1 MNLVFSKRKRLW
13 LKTLVWIFFAMFF
26 SINGLIGQDIFDEK
40 FEQIDGKLPTPNSYR
55 TGAGAPGPAYW
66 QQRADYEIAV
76 VLNDEDQSITGNE
89 IITYYNNSPSTLNFL
104 WIQLDQNIRAKDSD
118 KYKINE
124 RFYPGYSVDAKR
136 LPHLTFD
143 ADFDG
148 GFRIISIEDIEGNG
162 LSFYRVKTMMRIDLA
177 EPLKPGS
184 VLKFRIDWKYLI
196 GNRRDDDERSGYEYF
211 PKDDNYLYAMAQ
223 FYPRM
228 AVFDDFNGW
237 QNKQFLGQGEFTLN
251 FGNFDVKITAPADHI
266 IAATGSLENESQVL
280 NSIQLERLQS
290 ARSSFDAPVVIIT
303 DEEAV
308 LNEGSRSDQTKTW
321 HYKAENVRD
330 FAWVSSRKFIWDAQ
344 AVQLDEKTTMAM
356 SLYPKEGNPLW
367 EQESTKAVVNTLK
380 TYSEMTIEYPY
391 PTAISVHTAA
401 IGMEYPMICFNY
413 GRPDKKGN
421 YSAMTK
427 WSMISVIIHEVGHNF
442 FPMIINSDERQWSW
456 MDEGLN
462 TFLETKTSME
472 WYPEMPIQAGTPET
486 IKDFMSGEKDFMR
499 PIMTNSENILFFG
512 NNAYS
517 KPSAALFLLRE
528 TIMGP
533 ELFDYS
539 FKEYARRWAFKHPK
553 PADFFRTMEDASAI
567 DLDWFWRGW
576 FYTTDHVDINLQGV
590 SWYVLSKP
598 VSEFQS
604 KYKSTYVDGTKLTD
618 FQSAPQPWYVFKD
631 KKGLIDDYLH
641 PVNQDAAM
649 DKFIGKNAYEL
660 FFQNDGGLISPIIIK
675 WIYEDGTSEIEQIP
689 AEIWRINELNVS
701 KVFIKEKVVSQI
713 ILDPLDQTAD
723 VNFQNNYFPKTKV
736 PSKFDR
742 FKMKVNKFE

>member
-1 MNLVFSKRKRLW
+1 MNLVFLKRNRLW
-13 LKTLVWIFFAMFF
+13 LKTFVWIFFAMFF
-26 SINGLIGQDIFDEK
+26 SINSLIGQDIFDEK
-40 FEQIDGKLPTPNSYR
+40 FEQIDRKLPTPNSYR

-124 RFYPGYSVDAKR
+124 RFYAGYSVDAKR

-162 LSFYRVKTMMRIDLA
+162 LSFHRVKTMMRIDLA

-184 VLKFRIDWKYLI
+184 VVKFQIDWNYLI

-211 PKDDNYLYAMAQ
+211 PEDDNYLYAIAQ

-251 FGNFDVKITAPADHI
+251 FGNFDVKITAPADHV
-266 IAATGSLENESQVL
+266 IAATGSLVNESLVL

-290 ARSSFDAPVVIIT
+290 ARASFDAPVVIIT
-303 DEEAV
+303 EEEAV
-308 LNEGSRSDQTKTW
+308 LNEGSRSNQTKTW
-321 HYKAENVRD
+321 HYKADNVRD

-344 AVQLDEKTTMAM
+344 AVQLDQKTTMAM

-391 PTAISVHTAA
+391 PVAISVHTAA

-413 GRPDKKGN
+413 GRPDKKGD
-421 YSAMTK
+421 YSSMTK

-472 WYPEMPIQAGTPET
+472 WYPEMPIQLGTPAT

-553 PADFFRTMEDASAI
+553 PADFFRTIEDASAI

-590 SWYVLSKP
+590 SWYVLSEPASK
-598 VSEFQS
+598 FQS
-604 KYKSTYVDGTKLTD
+604 KYKSTYVDGTKLTA
-618 FQSAPQPWYVFKD
+618 FQATPQPWYVFKD

-641 PVNQDAAM
+641 PVNQDAVM
-649 DKFIGKNAYEL
+649 EKFIGKNAYEL
-660 FFQNDGGLISPIIIK
+660 FFRNDGGLISPIIIK

-742 FKMKVNKFE
+742 FKTKVNK

>member
-1 MNLVFSKRKRLW
+1 MNLVFLKRNRLW
-13 LKTLVWIFFAMFF
+13 LKTFVWIFFAMFF

-66 QQRADYEIAV
+66 QQRTDYEIEV

-124 RFYPGYSVDAKR
+124 RFYAGYSVDAKR

-162 LSFYRVKTMMRIDLA
+162 LSFHRVKTMMRIDLA

-184 VLKFRIDWKYLI
+184 VVKFQIDWKYLI

-211 PKDDNYLYAMAQ
+211 PKDDNYLYAIAQ

-251 FGNFDVKITAPADHI
+251 FGNFDVKITAPADHV
-266 IAATGSLENESQVL
+266 IAATGSLENESLVL

-290 ARSSFDAPVVIIT
+290 ARASFDAPVVIIT
-303 DEEAV
+303 EEEAV

-321 HYKAENVRD
+321 HYKADNVRD

-344 AVQLDEKTTMAM
+344 AVQLDQKTTMAM

-391 PTAISVHTAA
+391 PVAISVHTAA

-413 GRPDKKGN
+413 GRPDKKGD
-421 YSAMTK
+421 YSSMTK

-472 WYPEMPIQAGTPET
+472 WYPEMPIQLGTPAT

-590 SWYVLSKP
+590 SWYVLSEP
-598 VSEFQS
+598 VSKFQS

-618 FQSAPQPWYVFKD
+618 FQATPQPWYVFKD

-641 PVNQDAAM
+641 PVNQDAVM
-649 DKFIGKNAYEL
+649 EKFIGKNAYEL
-660 FFQNDGGLISPIIIK
+660 FFRNDGGLISPIIIK

-742 FKMKVNKFE
+742 FKTKVNK

>member
-1 MNLVFSKRKRLW
+1 MNLVFLKRNRLW
-13 LKTLVWIFFAMFF
+13 LKTFVWIFFAMFF

-76 VLNDEDQSITGNE
+76 ILNDEDQSITGNE

-124 RFYPGYSVDAKR
+124 RFYAGYSVDAKR

-162 LSFYRVKTMMRIDLA
+162 LSFHRVKTMMRIDLA

-184 VLKFRIDWKYLI
+184 VVKFQIDWNYLI

-211 PKDDNYLYAMAQ
+211 PEDDNYLYAIAQ

-251 FGNFDVKITAPADHI
+251 FGNFDVKITAPADHV
-266 IAATGSLENESQVL
+266 IAATGSLVNESLVL

-290 ARSSFDAPVVIIT
+290 ARASFDAPVVIIT
-303 DEEAV
+303 EEEAV
-308 LNEGSRSDQTKTW
+308 LNEGSRSNQTKTW
-321 HYKAENVRD
+321 HYKADNVRD

-344 AVQLDEKTTMAM
+344 AVQLDQKTTMAM

-391 PTAISVHTAA
+391 PVAISVHTAA

-472 WYPEMPIQAGTPET
+472 WYPEMPIQLGTPAT

-590 SWYVLSKP
+590 SWYVLSEP
-598 VSEFQS
+598 VSKFQS

-618 FQSAPQPWYVFKD
+618 FQATPQPWYVFKD

-641 PVNQDAAM
+641 PVNQDAVM
-649 DKFIGKNAYEL
+649 EKFIGKNAYEL
-660 FFQNDGGLISPIIIK
+660 FFRNDGGLISPIIIK

-742 FKMKVNKFE
+742 FKTKVNK

>member
-26 SINGLIGQDIFDEK
+26 SIKGLIGQDIFDEK

-66 QQRADYEIAV
+66 QQRTDYEIEV

-124 RFYPGYSVDAKR
+124 RFYPGYSVDANR

-162 LSFYRVKTMMRIDLA
+162 LSFHRVKTMMRIDLA

-184 VLKFRIDWKYLI
+184 VVKFQIDWKYLI

-211 PKDDNYLYAMAQ
+211 PEDDNYLYAIAQ

-251 FGNFDVKITAPADHI
+251 FGNFDVKITAPADHV

-290 ARSSFDAPVVIIT
+290 ARASFDAPVVIIT
-303 DEEAV
+303 EEEAV

-321 HYKAENVRD
+321 HYKADNVRD

-344 AVQLDEKTTMAM
+344 AVQLDQKTTMAM

-391 PTAISVHTAA
+391 PVAISVHTAA

-421 YSAMTK
+421 YSSMTK

-472 WYPEMPIQAGTPET
+472 WYPEMPIQLGTPAT

-553 PADFFRTMEDASAI
+553 PADFFRTMEDASAT

-590 SWYVLSKP
+590 SWYVLSEP
-598 VSEFQS
+598 VSKFQS

-618 FQSAPQPWYVFKD
+618 FQSVPQPWYVFKD

-641 PVNQDAAM
+641 PVNQDAVM
-649 DKFIGKNAYEL
+649 EKFIGKNAYEL
-660 FFQNDGGLISPIIIK
+660 FFRNDGGLISPIIIK
-675 WIYEDGTSEIEQIP
+675 WIYEDGMSEIEQIP

-742 FKMKVNKFE
+742 FKTKVNK

>member
-13 LKTLVWIFFAMFF
+13 LKTLVWIFFVMFF

-124 RFYPGYSVDAKR
+124 RFYAGYSVDAKR

-162 LSFYRVKTMMRIDLA
+162 LSFHRVKTMMRIDLA

-184 VLKFRIDWKYLI
+184 VVKFQIDWNYLI

-211 PKDDNYLYAMAQ
+211 PKDDNYLYAIAQ

-251 FGNFDVKITAPADHI
+251 FGNFDVKITAPADHV
-266 IAATGSLENESQVL
+266 IAATGSLENESLVL
-280 NSIQLERLQS
+280 NSIQLERLQN
-290 ARSSFDAPVVIIT
+290 ARASFDAPVVIIT
-303 DEEAV
+303 EEEAV

-321 HYKAENVRD
+321 HYKADNVRD

-344 AVQLDEKTTMAM
+344 AVQLDQKTTMAM

-391 PTAISVHTAA
+391 PVAISVHTAA

-421 YSAMTK
+421 YSSMTK

-472 WYPEMPIQAGTPET
+472 WYPEMPIQLGTPAT

-553 PADFFRTMEDASAI
+553 PADFFRTMEDASAT

-590 SWYVLSKP
+590 SWYVLSEP
-598 VSEFQS
+598 VSKFQS

-618 FQSAPQPWYVFKD
+618 FQATPQPWYVFKD

-641 PVNQDAAM
+641 PVNQDAVM
-649 DKFIGKNAYEL
+649 EKFIGKNAYEL
-660 FFQNDGGLISPIIIK
+660 FFRNDGGLISPIIIK

-742 FKMKVNKFE
+742 FKTKVNK

>member
-124 RFYPGYSVDAKR
+124 RFYAGYSVDAKR

-162 LSFYRVKTMMRIDLA
+162 LSFHRVKTMMRIDLA

-184 VLKFRIDWKYLI
+184 VVKFQIDWNYLI

-211 PKDDNYLYAMAQ
+211 PKDDNYLYAIAQ

-251 FGNFDVKITAPADHI
+251 FGNFDVKITAPADHV
-266 IAATGSLENESQVL
+266 IAATGSLENESLVL

-290 ARSSFDAPVVIIT
+290 ARASFDAPVVIIT
-303 DEEAV
+303 EEEAV

-321 HYKAENVRD
+321 HYKADNVRD

-344 AVQLDEKTTMAM
+344 AVQLDQKTTMAM

-391 PTAISVHTAA
+391 PVAISVHTAA

-421 YSAMTK
+421 YSSMTK

-472 WYPEMPIQAGTPET
+472 WYPEMPIQGGTPST

-499 PIMTNSENILFFG
+499 SIMTNSENILFFG

-553 PADFFRTMEDASAI
+553 PADFFRTMEDASAT

-590 SWYVLSKP
+590 SWYVLSEP
-598 VSEFQS
+598 VSKFQS

-618 FQSAPQPWYVFKD
+618 FQATPQPWYVFKD

-641 PVNQDAAM
+641 PVNQDAVM
-649 DKFIGKNAYEL
+649 EKFIGKNAYEL
-660 FFQNDGGLISPIIIK
+660 FFRNDGGLISPIIIK

-701 KVFIKEKVVSQI
+701 KVFIKGKVVSQI

-742 FKMKVNKFE
+742 FKTKVNK

>member
-1 MNLVFSKRKRLW
+1 MNLVFLKRNRLW
-13 LKTLVWIFFAMFF
+13 LKTFVWIFFAMFF

-76 VLNDEDQSITGNE
+76 ILNDEDQSITGNE

-124 RFYPGYSVDAKR
+124 RFYAGYSVDAKR

-162 LSFYRVKTMMRIDLA
+162 LSFHRVKTMMRIDLA

-184 VLKFRIDWKYLI
+184 VVKFQIDWNYLI

-211 PKDDNYLYAMAQ
+211 PKDDNYLYAIAQ

-251 FGNFDVKITAPADHI
+251 FGNFDVKITAPADHV
-266 IAATGSLENESQVL
+266 IAATGSLENESLVL

-290 ARSSFDAPVVIIT
+290 ARASFDAPVVIIT
-303 DEEAV
+303 EEEAV

-321 HYKAENVRD
+321 HYKADNVRD

-344 AVQLDEKTTMAM
+344 AVQLDQKTTMAM

-391 PTAISVHTAA
+391 PVAISVHTAA

-413 GRPDKKGN
+413 GRPDKKGD
-421 YSAMTK
+421 YSSMTK

-472 WYPEMPIQAGTPET
+472 WYPEMPIQLGTPAT

-553 PADFFRTMEDASAI
+553 PADFFRTIEDASAI

-590 SWYVLSKP
+590 SWYVLSEP
-598 VSEFQS
+598 VSKFQS

-618 FQSAPQPWYVFKD
+618 FQATPQPWYVFKD

-641 PVNQDAAM
+641 PVNQDAVM
-649 DKFIGKNAYEL
+649 EKFIGKNAYEL
-660 FFQNDGGLISPIIIK
+660 FFRNDGGLISPIIIK

-742 FKMKVNKFE
+742 FKTKVNK

>member
-1 MNLVFSKRKRLW
+1 MNLVFLKRNRLW
-13 LKTLVWIFFAMFF
+13 LKTFVWIFFAMFF
-26 SINGLIGQDIFDEK
+26 SINSLIGQDIFDEK
-40 FEQIDGKLPTPNSYR
+40 FEQIDRKLPTPNSYR

-124 RFYPGYSVDAKR
+124 RFYAGYSVDAKR

-162 LSFYRVKTMMRIDLA
+162 LSFHRVKTMMRIDLA

-184 VLKFRIDWKYLI
+184 VVKFQIDWNYLI

-211 PKDDNYLYAMAQ
+211 PEDDNYLYAIAQ

-251 FGNFDVKITAPADHI
+251 FGNFDVKITAPADHV
-266 IAATGSLENESQVL
+266 IAATGSLENESLVL

-290 ARSSFDAPVVIIT
+290 ARASFDAPVVIIT
-303 DEEAV
+303 EEEAV

-321 HYKAENVRD
+321 HYKADNVRD

-344 AVQLDEKTTMAM
+344 AVQLDQKTTMAM

-391 PTAISVHTAA
+391 PVAISVHTAA

-413 GRPDKKGN
+413 GRPDKKGD
-421 YSAMTK
+421 YSSMTK

-472 WYPEMPIQAGTPET
+472 WYPEMPIQLGTPAT

-590 SWYVLSKP
+590 SWYVLSEP
-598 VSEFQS
+598 VSKFQS
-604 KYKSTYVDGTKLTD
+604 KYKSTYVDGTKLTA
-618 FQSAPQPWYVFKD
+618 FQATPQPWYVFKD

-641 PVNQDAAM
+641 PVNQDAVM
-649 DKFIGKNAYEL
+649 EKFIGKNAYEL
-660 FFQNDGGLISPIIIK
+660 FFRNDGGLISPIIIK

-742 FKMKVNKFE
+742 FKTKVNK

>member
-124 RFYPGYSVDAKR
+124 RFYAGYSVDAKR

-162 LSFYRVKTMMRIDLA
+162 LSFHRVKTMMRIDLA

-184 VLKFRIDWKYLI
+184 VVKFQIDWNYLI

-211 PKDDNYLYAMAQ
+211 PKDDNYLYAIAQ

-251 FGNFDVKITAPADHI
+251 FGNFDVKITAPADHV
-266 IAATGSLENESQVL
+266 IAATGSLENESLVL

-290 ARSSFDAPVVIIT
+290 ARASFDAPVVIIT
-303 DEEAV
+303 EEEAV

-321 HYKAENVRD
+321 HYKADNVRD

-344 AVQLDEKTTMAM
+344 AVQLDQKTTMAM

-391 PTAISVHTAA
+391 PVAISVHTAA

-421 YSAMTK
+421 YSSMTK

-472 WYPEMPIQAGTPET
+472 WYPEMPIQLGTPAT

-553 PADFFRTMEDASAI
+553 PADFFRTMEDASAT

-590 SWYVLSKP
+590 SWYVLSEP
-598 VSEFQS
+598 VSKFQS

-618 FQSAPQPWYVFKD
+618 FQATPQPWYVFKD

-641 PVNQDAAM
+641 PVNQDAVM
-649 DKFIGKNAYEL
+649 EKFIGKNAYEL
-660 FFQNDGGLISPIIIK
+660 FFRNDGGLISPIIIK
-675 WIYEDGTSEIEQIP
+675 WIYEDGTSEIEKIP

-742 FKMKVNKFE
+742 FKTKVNK

>member
-1 MNLVFSKRKRLW
+1 MNLVFLKRNRLW
-13 LKTLVWIFFAMFF
+13 LKTFVWIFFAMFF

-76 VLNDEDQSITGNE
+76 ILNDEDQSITGNE

-124 RFYPGYSVDAKR
+124 RFYAGYSVDAKR

-162 LSFYRVKTMMRIDLA
+162 LSFHRVKTMMRIDLA

-184 VLKFRIDWKYLI
+184 VVKFQIDWNYLI

-211 PKDDNYLYAMAQ
+211 PKDDNYLYAIAQ

-251 FGNFDVKITAPADHI
+251 FGNFDVKITAPADHV
-266 IAATGSLENESQVL
+266 IAATGSLENESLVL

-290 ARSSFDAPVVIIT
+290 ARASFDAPVVIIT
-303 DEEAV
+303 EEEAV

-321 HYKAENVRD
+321 HYKADNVRD

-344 AVQLDEKTTMAM
+344 AVQLDQKTTMAM

-391 PTAISVHTAA
+391 PVAISVHTAA

-413 GRPDKKGN
+413 GRPDKKGD
-421 YSAMTK
+421 YSSMTK

-472 WYPEMPIQAGTPET
+472 WYPEMPIQLGTPAT

-553 PADFFRTMEDASAI
+553 PADFFRTIEDASAI

-590 SWYVLSKP
+590 SWYVLSEP
-598 VSEFQS
+598 VSKFQS

-618 FQSAPQPWYVFKD
+618 FQATPQPWYVFKD

-641 PVNQDAAM
+641 PVNQDAVM
-649 DKFIGKNAYEL
+649 EKFIGKNAYEL
-660 FFQNDGGLISPIIIK
+660 FFRNDGGLISPIIIK

-723 VNFQNNYFPKTKV
+723 INFQNNYFPKTKV

-742 FKMKVNKFE
+742 FKTKVNK

>member
-1 MNLVFSKRKRLW
+1 MNLVFLKRNRLW
-13 LKTLVWIFFAMFF
+13 LKTFVWIFFAMFF

-76 VLNDEDQSITGNE
+76 ILNDEDQSITGNE

-124 RFYPGYSVDAKR
+124 RFYAGYSVDAKR

-162 LSFYRVKTMMRIDLA
+162 LSFHRVKTMMRIDLA

-184 VLKFRIDWKYLI
+184 VVKFQIDWNYLI

-211 PKDDNYLYAMAQ
+211 PKDDNYLYAIAQ

-251 FGNFDVKITAPADHI
+251 FGNFDVKITAPADHV
-266 IAATGSLENESQVL
+266 IAATGSLENESLVL

-290 ARSSFDAPVVIIT
+290 ARASFDAPVVIIT
-303 DEEAV
+303 EEEAV

-321 HYKAENVRD
+321 HYKADNVRD

-344 AVQLDEKTTMAM
+344 AVQLDQKTTMAM

-391 PTAISVHTAA
+391 PVAISVHTAA

-472 WYPEMPIQAGTPET
+472 WYPEMPIQLGTPAT

-590 SWYVLSKP
+590 SWYVLSEP
-598 VSEFQS
+598 VSKFQS

-618 FQSAPQPWYVFKD
+618 FQAVPQPWYVFKD

-641 PVNQDAAM
+641 PVNQDAVM
-649 DKFIGKNAYEL
+649 EKFIGKNAYEL
-660 FFQNDGGLISPIIIK
+660 FFRNDGGLISPIIIK

-742 FKMKVNKFE
+742 FKTKVNK

>member
-1 MNLVFSKRKRLW
+1 MNLLFSKRKRLW
-13 LKTLVWIFFAMFF
+13 LKTFFWIFFGLFF
-26 SINGLIGQDIFDEK
+26 SIKGLTGQHLFDEK
-40 FEQIDGKLPTPNSYR
+40 FEQIDEKLPTPNSYR

-104 WIQLDQNIRAKDSD
+104 WIQLDQNVRAKDSD

-124 RFYPGYSVDAKR
+124 RFYPGYTVDAKR

-162 LSFYRVKTMMRIDLA
+162 LSFHRVKTMMRIDLV

-184 VLKFRIDWKYLI
+184 VVKFQIDWNYLI

-211 PKDDNYLYAMAQ
+211 PKDDNYLYAIAQ

-251 FGNFDVKITAPADHI
+251 FGNFDVKITAPADHV
-266 IAATGSLENESQVL
+266 IAATGSLENESLVL

-290 ARSSFDAPVVIIT
+290 ARASFDAPVVIIT
-303 DEEAV
+303 EEEAV

-321 HYKAENVRD
+321 HYKADNVRD

-344 AVQLDEKTTMAM
+344 AVQLDQKTTMAM

-391 PTAISVHTAA
+391 PVAISVHTAA
-401 IGMEYPMICFNY
+401 LGMEYPMICFNY
-413 GRPDKKGN
+413 GRPDKKGD
-421 YSAMTK
+421 YSSMTK

-472 WYPEMPIQAGTPET
+472 WYPEMPIQLGTPAT

>member
-1 MNLVFSKRKRLW
+1 MNLVFLKRNRLW
-13 LKTLVWIFFAMFF
+13 LKTFVWIFFAMFF
-26 SINGLIGQDIFDEK
+26 SINSLIGQDIFDEK
-40 FEQIDGKLPTPNSYR
+40 FEQIDRKLPTPNSYR

-124 RFYPGYSVDAKR
+124 RFYAGYSVDAKR

-148 GFRIISIEDIEGNG
+148 GFHIISIEDIEGNG
-162 LSFYRVKTMMRIDLA
+162 LSFHRVKTMMRIDLV

-184 VLKFRIDWKYLI
+184 VVKFQIDWNYLI

-211 PKDDNYLYAMAQ
+211 PEDDNYLYAIAQ

-251 FGNFDVKITAPADHI
+251 FGNFDVKITAPADHV
-266 IAATGSLENESQVL
+266 IAATGSLVNESLVL

-290 ARSSFDAPVVIIT
+290 ARASFDAPVVIIT
-303 DEEAV
+303 EEEAV
-308 LNEGSRSDQTKTW
+308 LNEGSRSNQTKTW
-321 HYKAENVRD
+321 HYKADNVRD

-344 AVQLDEKTTMAM
+344 AVQLDQKTTMAM

-391 PTAISVHTAA
+391 PVAISVHTAA

-413 GRPDKKGN
+413 GRPDKKGD
-421 YSAMTK
+421 YSSMTK

-472 WYPEMPIQAGTPET
+472 WYPEMPIQLGTPAT

-553 PADFFRTMEDASAI
+553 PADFFRTIEDASAI

-590 SWYVLSKP
+590 SWYVLSEPASK
-598 VSEFQS
+598 FQS
-604 KYKSTYVDGTKLTD
+604 KYKSTYVDGTKLTA
-618 FQSAPQPWYVFKD
+618 FQATPQPWYVFKD

-641 PVNQDAAM
+641 PVNQDAVM
-649 DKFIGKNAYEL
+649 EKFIGKNAYEL

-742 FKMKVNKFE
+742 FKTKVNK

>member
-1 MNLVFSKRKRLW
+1 MNLVFSKTKILW
-13 LKTLVWIFFAMFF
+13 LKTLFWIFFALFF

-40 FEQIDGKLPTPNSYR
+40 FEQIDEKLPTPNSYR

-66 QQRADYEIAV
+66 QQRTDYEIEV

-124 RFYPGYSVDAKR
+124 RFYPGYSVDANR
-136 LPHLTFD
+136 LPYLTFD

-162 LSFYRVKTMMRIDLA
+162 LSFHRVKTMMRIDLA

-184 VLKFRIDWKYLI
+184 VVKFQIDWKYLI

-211 PKDDNYLYAMAQ
+211 PEDDNYLYAIAQ

-251 FGNFDVKITAPADHI
+251 FGNFDVKITAPADHV

-290 ARSSFDAPVVIIT
+290 ARASFDAPVVIIT
-303 DEEAV
+303 EEEAV

-321 HYKAENVRD
+321 HYKADNVRD

-344 AVQLDEKTTMAM
+344 AVQLDQKTTMAM

-391 PTAISVHTAA
+391 PVAISVHTAA

-472 WYPEMPIQAGTPET
+472 WYPEMPIQLGTPAT
-486 IKDFMSGEKDFMR
+486 IKNFMSGEKDFMR

-590 SWYVLSKP
+590 SWYVLSEP
-598 VSEFQS
+598 VSKFQS

-618 FQSAPQPWYVFKD
+618 FQSVPQPWYVFKD

-641 PVNQDAAM
+641 PVNQDAVM
-649 DKFIGKNAYEL
+649 EKFIGKNAYEL

-742 FKMKVNKFE
+742 FKTKVNK

>member
-13 LKTLVWIFFAMFF
+13 LKTLVWIFFVMFF

-124 RFYPGYSVDAKR
+124 RFYAGYSVDAKR

-162 LSFYRVKTMMRIDLA
+162 LSFHRVKTMMRIDLA

-184 VLKFRIDWKYLI
+184 VVKFQIDWNYLI

-211 PKDDNYLYAMAQ
+211 PKDDNYLYAIAQ

-251 FGNFDVKITAPADHI
+251 FGNFDVKITAPADHV
-266 IAATGSLENESQVL
+266 IAATGSLENESLVL

-290 ARSSFDAPVVIIT
+290 ARASFDAPVVIIT
-303 DEEAV
+303 EEEAV

-321 HYKAENVRD
+321 HYKADNVRD

-344 AVQLDEKTTMAM
+344 AVQLDQKTTMAM

-391 PTAISVHTAA
+391 PVAISVHTAD

-421 YSAMTK
+421 YSSMTK

-472 WYPEMPIQAGTPET
+472 WYPEMPIQLGTPAT

-553 PADFFRTMEDASAI
+553 PADFFRTMEDASAT

-590 SWYVLSKP
+590 SWYVLSEP
-598 VSEFQS
+598 VSKFQS

-618 FQSAPQPWYVFKD
+618 FQATPQPWYVFKD

-641 PVNQDAAM
+641 PVNQDAVM
-649 DKFIGKNAYEL
+649 EKFIGKNAYEL
-660 FFQNDGGLISPIIIK
+660 FFRNDGGLISPIIIK

-742 FKMKVNKFE
+742 FKTKVNK

>member
-1 MNLVFSKRKRLW
+1 MNLVFLKRNRLW
-13 LKTLVWIFFAMFF
+13 LKTFVWIFFAMFF

-89 IITYYNNSPSTLNFL
+89 IITYYNNSPSALNFL
-104 WIQLDQNIRAKDSD
+104 WIQLDQNVRAKDAD

-124 RFYPGYSVDAKR
+124 RFYAGYSVDAKR

-162 LSFYRVKTMMRIDLA
+162 LSFHRVKTMMRIDLA

-184 VLKFRIDWKYLI
+184 VVKFQIDWNYLI

-211 PKDDNYLYAMAQ
+211 PKDDNYLYAIAQ

-251 FGNFDVKITAPADHI
+251 FGNFDVKITAPADHV
-266 IAATGSLENESQVL
+266 IAATGSLENESLVL
-280 NSIQLERLQS
+280 NSIQLKRLQN
-290 ARSSFDAPVVIIT
+290 ARASFDAPVVIIT
-303 DEEAV
+303 EEEAV

-321 HYKAENVRD
+321 HYKADNVRD

-344 AVQLDEKTTMAM
+344 AVQLDQKTTMAM

-391 PTAISVHTAA
+391 PVAISVHTAA

-413 GRPDKKGN
+413 GRPDKKGD
-421 YSAMTK
+421 YSSMTK

-472 WYPEMPIQAGTPET
+472 WYPEMPIQLGTPAT

-553 PADFFRTMEDASAI
+553 PADFFRTMEDASAT

-590 SWYVLSKP
+590 SWYVLSEP
-598 VSEFQS
+598 VSKFQS

-618 FQSAPQPWYVFKD
+618 FQATPQPWYVFKD

-641 PVNQDAAM
+641 PVNQDAVM
-649 DKFIGKNAYEL
+649 EKFIGKNAYEL
-660 FFQNDGGLISPIIIK
+660 FFRNDGGLISPIIIK
-675 WIYEDGTSEIEQIP
+675 WIYEDGMSEIEQIP

-742 FKMKVNKFE
+742 FKTKVNK

>member
-1 MNLVFSKRKRLW
+1 MNLVFSKRKIFW
-13 LKTLVWIFFAMFF
+13 LKTLFWIFFALFF

-40 FEQIDGKLPTPNSYR
+40 FEQIDEKLPTPNSYR

-66 QQRADYEIAV
+66 QQRTDYEIAV

-124 RFYPGYSVDAKR
+124 RFYPGYSVDANR

-162 LSFYRVKTMMRIDLA
+162 LSFHRVKTMMRIDLA
-177 EPLKPGS
+177 ESLKPGS
-184 VLKFRIDWKYLI
+184 VVKFQIDWKYLI

-211 PKDDNYLYAMAQ
+211 PEDDNYLYAIAQ

-251 FGNFDVKITAPADHI
+251 FGNFDVKITAPADHV

-280 NSIQLERLQS
+280 NSIQLKRLQS
-290 ARSSFDAPVVIIT
+290 ARASFDAPVVIIT
-303 DEEAV
+303 EEEAV

-321 HYKAENVRD
+321 HYKADNVRD

-344 AVQLDEKTTMAM
+344 AVQLDQKTTMAM

-391 PTAISVHTAA
+391 PVAISVHTAA

-472 WYPEMPIQAGTPET
+472 WYPEMPIQLGTPAT
-486 IKDFMSGEKDFMR
+486 IKNFMSGEKDFMR

-590 SWYVLSKP
+590 SWYVLSEP
-598 VSEFQS
+598 VSKFQS

-618 FQSAPQPWYVFKD
+618 FQSVPQPWYVFKD

-641 PVNQDAAM
+641 PVNQDAVM
-649 DKFIGKNAYEL
+649 EKFIGKNAYEL

-742 FKMKVNKFE
+742 FKTKVNK

>member
-40 FEQIDGKLPTPNSYR
+40 FEQIDEKLPTPNSYR

-124 RFYPGYSVDAKR
+124 RFYAGYSVDAKR

-162 LSFYRVKTMMRIDLA
+162 LSFHRVKTMMRIDLA

-184 VLKFRIDWKYLI
+184 VVKFQIDWNYLI

-211 PKDDNYLYAMAQ
+211 PKDDNYLYAIAQ

-251 FGNFDVKITAPADHI
+251 FGNFDVKITAPADHV
-266 IAATGSLENESQVL
+266 IAATGSLENESLVL
-280 NSIQLERLQS
+280 NSIQLERLQN
-290 ARSSFDAPVVIIT
+290 ARASFDAPVVIIT
-303 DEEAV
+303 EEEAV

-321 HYKAENVRD
+321 HYKADNVRD

-344 AVQLDEKTTMAM
+344 AVQLDQKTTMAM

-391 PTAISVHTAA
+391 PVAISVHTAD

-421 YSAMTK
+421 YSSMTK

-472 WYPEMPIQAGTPET
+472 WYPEMPIQLGTPAT

-590 SWYVLSKP
+590 SWYVLSEP
-598 VSEFQS
+598 VSKFQS

-618 FQSAPQPWYVFKD
+618 FQATPQPWYVFKD

-641 PVNQDAAM
+641 PVNQDAVM
-649 DKFIGKNAYEL
+649 EKFIGKNAYEL
-660 FFQNDGGLISPIIIK
+660 FFRNDGGLISPIIIK
-675 WIYEDGTSEIEQIP
+675 WIYEDGMSEIEQIP

-742 FKMKVNKFE
+742 FKTKVNK

>member
-76 VLNDEDQSITGNE
+76 ILNDEDQSITGNE

-124 RFYPGYSVDAKR
+124 RFYAGYSVDAKR

-162 LSFYRVKTMMRIDLA
+162 LSFHRVKTMMRIDLA

-184 VLKFRIDWKYLI
+184 VVKFQIDWNYLI

-211 PKDDNYLYAMAQ
+211 PKDDNYLYAIAQ

-251 FGNFDVKITAPADHI
+251 FGNFDVKITAPADHV
-266 IAATGSLENESQVL
+266 IAATGSLENESLVL

-290 ARSSFDAPVVIIT
+290 ARASFDAPVVIIT
-303 DEEAV
+303 EEEAV

-321 HYKAENVRD
+321 HYKADNVRD

-344 AVQLDEKTTMAM
+344 AVQLDQKTTMAM

-391 PTAISVHTAA
+391 PVAISVHTAA

-413 GRPDKKGN
+413 GRPDKKGD
-421 YSAMTK
+421 YSSMTK

-472 WYPEMPIQAGTPET
+472 WYPEMPIQLGTPAT

-590 SWYVLSKP
+590 SWYVLSEP
-598 VSEFQS
+598 VSKFQS

-618 FQSAPQPWYVFKD
+618 FQATPQPWYVFKD

-641 PVNQDAAM
+641 PVNQDAVM
-649 DKFIGKNAYEL
+649 EKFIGKNAYEL
-660 FFQNDGGLISPIIIK
+660 FFRNDGGLISPIIIK

-742 FKMKVNKFE
+742 FKTKVNK

>member
-1 MNLVFSKRKRLW
+1 MKDYKD
-13 LKTLVWIFFAMFF
+13 A
-26 SINGLIGQDIFDEK
+26 
-40 FEQIDGKLPTPNSYR
+40 
-55 TGAGAPGPAYW
+55 
-66 QQRADYEIAV
+66 RA
-76 VLNDEDQSITGNE
+76 
-89 IITYYNNSPSTLNFL
+89 
-104 WIQLDQNIRAKDSD
+104 
-118 KYKINE
+118 
-124 RFYPGYSVDAKR
+124 
-136 LPHLTFD
+136 
-143 ADFDG
+143 
-148 GFRIISIEDIEGNG
+148 
-162 LSFYRVKTMMRIDLA
+162 
-177 EPLKPGS
+177 
-184 VLKFRIDWKYLI
+184 
-196 GNRRDDDERSGYEYF
+196 
-211 PKDDNYLYAMAQ
+211 
-223 FYPRM
+223 
-228 AVFDDFNGW
+228 
-237 QNKQFLGQGEFTLN
+237 
-251 FGNFDVKITAPADHI
+251 
-266 IAATGSLENESQVL
+266 
-280 NSIQLERLQS
+280 
-290 ARSSFDAPVVIIT
+290 SFDAPVVIIT
-303 DEEAV
+303 EEEAV

-321 HYKAENVRD
+321 HYKADNVRD

-344 AVQLDEKTTMAM
+344 AVQLDQKTTMAM

-391 PTAISVHTAA
+391 PVAISVHTAA

-421 YSAMTK
+421 YSSMTK

-472 WYPEMPIQAGTPET
+472 WYPEMPIQLGTPAT

-590 SWYVLSKP
+590 SWYVLSEP
-598 VSEFQS
+598 VSKFQS

-618 FQSAPQPWYVFKD
+618 FQATPQPWYVFKD

-641 PVNQDAAM
+641 PVNQDAVM
-649 DKFIGKNAYEL
+649 EKFIGKNAYEL
-660 FFQNDGGLISPIIIK
+660 FFRNDGGLISPIIIK

-742 FKMKVNKFE
+742 FKTKVNK

>member
-1 MNLVFSKRKRLW
+1 MNLVFSKTKILC
-13 LKTLVWIFFAMFF
+13 LKTLFWIFFALFF

-40 FEQIDGKLPTPNSYR
+40 FEQIDEKLPTPNSYR

-66 QQRADYEIAV
+66 QQRTDYEIEV

-124 RFYPGYSVDAKR
+124 RFYPGYSVDANR
-136 LPHLTFD
+136 LPYLTFD

-162 LSFYRVKTMMRIDLA
+162 LSFHRVKTMMRIDLA

-184 VLKFRIDWKYLI
+184 VVKFQIDWKYLI

-211 PKDDNYLYAMAQ
+211 PEDDNYLYAIAQ

-251 FGNFDVKITAPADHI
+251 FGNFDVKITAPADHV

-290 ARSSFDAPVVIIT
+290 ARASFDAPVVIIT
-303 DEEAV
+303 EEEAV

-321 HYKAENVRD
+321 HYKADNVRD

-344 AVQLDEKTTMAM
+344 AVQLDQKTTMAM

-391 PTAISVHTAA
+391 PVAISVHTAA

-472 WYPEMPIQAGTPET
+472 WYPEMPIQLGTPAT
-486 IKDFMSGEKDFMR
+486 IKNFMSGEKDFMR

-590 SWYVLSKP
+590 SWYVLSEP
-598 VSEFQS
+598 VSKFQS

-618 FQSAPQPWYVFKD
+618 FQSVPQPWYVFKD

-641 PVNQDAAM
+641 PVNQDAVM
-649 DKFIGKNAYEL
+649 EKFIGKNAYEL

-742 FKMKVNKFE
+742 FKTKVNK

>member
-1 MNLVFSKRKRLW
+1 MNLVFLKRNRLW
-13 LKTLVWIFFAMFF
+13 LKTFVWIFFAMFF

-124 RFYPGYSVDAKR
+124 RFYAGYSVDAKR

-148 GFRIISIEDIEGNG
+148 GFHIISIEDIEGNG
-162 LSFYRVKTMMRIDLA
+162 LSFHRVKTMMRIDLA

-184 VLKFRIDWKYLI
+184 VVKFQIDWNYLI

-211 PKDDNYLYAMAQ
+211 PEDDNYLYAIAQ

-251 FGNFDVKITAPADHI
+251 FGNFDVKITAPADHV
-266 IAATGSLENESQVL
+266 IAATGSLENESLVL

-290 ARSSFDAPVVIIT
+290 ARASFDAPVVIIT
-303 DEEAV
+303 EEEAV

-321 HYKAENVRD
+321 HYKADNVRD

-344 AVQLDEKTTMAM
+344 AVQLDQKTTMAM

-391 PTAISVHTAA
+391 PVAISVHTAA

-413 GRPDKKGN
+413 GRPDKKGD
-421 YSAMTK
+421 YSSMTK

-472 WYPEMPIQAGTPET
+472 WYPEMPIQLGTPAT

-590 SWYVLSKP
+590 SWYVLSEP
-598 VSEFQS
+598 VSKFQS

-618 FQSAPQPWYVFKD
+618 FQATPQPWYVFKD

-641 PVNQDAAM
+641 PVNQDAVM
-649 DKFIGKNAYEL
+649 EKFIGKNAYEL
-660 FFQNDGGLISPIIIK
+660 FFRNDGGLISPIIIK

-742 FKMKVNKFE
+742 FKTKVNK

>member
-1 MNLVFSKRKRLW
+1 MNLVFLKRNRLW
-13 LKTLVWIFFAMFF
+13 LKTFVWIFFAMFF

-76 VLNDEDQSITGNE
+76 ILNDEDQSITGNE

-124 RFYPGYSVDAKR
+124 RFYAGYSVDAKR

-162 LSFYRVKTMMRIDLA
+162 LSFHRVKTMMRIDLA

-184 VLKFRIDWKYLI
+184 VVKFQIDWNYLI

-211 PKDDNYLYAMAQ
+211 PKDDNYLYAIAQ

-251 FGNFDVKITAPADHI
+251 FGNFDVKITAPADHV
-266 IAATGSLENESQVL
+266 IAATGSLENESLVL
-280 NSIQLERLQS
+280 NSIQLKRLQN
-290 ARSSFDAPVVIIT
+290 ARASFDAPVVIIT
-303 DEEAV
+303 EEEAV

-321 HYKAENVRD
+321 HYKADNVRD

-344 AVQLDEKTTMAM
+344 AVQLDQKTTMAM

-391 PTAISVHTAA
+391 PVAISVHTAA

-413 GRPDKKGN
+413 GRPDKKGD
-421 YSAMTK
+421 YSSMTK

-472 WYPEMPIQAGTPET
+472 WYPEMPIQLGTPAT

-590 SWYVLSKP
+590 SWYVLSEP
-598 VSEFQS
+598 VSKFQS

-618 FQSAPQPWYVFKD
+618 FQATPQPWYVFKD

-641 PVNQDAAM
+641 PVNQDAVM
-649 DKFIGKNAYEL
+649 EKFIGKNAYEL
-660 FFQNDGGLISPIIIK
+660 FFRNDGGLISPIIIK

-742 FKMKVNKFE
+742 FKTKVNK

>member
-1 MNLVFSKRKRLW
+1 MNLVFLKRNRLW
-13 LKTLVWIFFAMFF
+13 LKTFVWIFFAMFF

-76 VLNDEDQSITGNE
+76 ILNDEDQSITGNE

-124 RFYPGYSVDAKR
+124 RFYAGYSVDAKR

-162 LSFYRVKTMMRIDLA
+162 LSFHRVKTMMRIDLA

-184 VLKFRIDWKYLI
+184 VVKFQIDWNYLI

-211 PKDDNYLYAMAQ
+211 PEDDNYLYAIAQ

-251 FGNFDVKITAPADHI
+251 FGNFDVKITAPADHV
-266 IAATGSLENESQVL
+266 IAATGSLENESLVL

-290 ARSSFDAPVVIIT
+290 ARASFDAPVVIIT
-303 DEEAV
+303 EEEAV

-321 HYKAENVRD
+321 HYKADNVRD

-344 AVQLDEKTTMAM
+344 AVQLDQKTTMAM

-391 PTAISVHTAA
+391 PVAISVHTAA

-413 GRPDKKGN
+413 GRPDKKGD
-421 YSAMTK
+421 YSSMTK

-472 WYPEMPIQAGTPET
+472 WYPEMPIQLGTPAT

-590 SWYVLSKP
+590 SWYVLSEP
-598 VSEFQS
+598 VSKFQS

-618 FQSAPQPWYVFKD
+618 FQATPQPWYVFKD

-641 PVNQDAAM
+641 PVNQDAVM
-649 DKFIGKNAYEL
+649 EKFIGKNAYEL
-660 FFQNDGGLISPIIIK
+660 FFRNDGGLISPIIIK

-723 VNFQNNYFPKTKV
+723 VNSQNNYFPKTKV

-742 FKMKVNKFE
+742 FKTKVNK

>member
-1 MNLVFSKRKRLW
+1 MNLVFLKRNRLW
-13 LKTLVWIFFAMFF
+13 LKTFVWIFFAMFF

-76 VLNDEDQSITGNE
+76 ILNDEDQSITGNE

-124 RFYPGYSVDAKR
+124 RFYAGYSVDAKR

-162 LSFYRVKTMMRIDLA
+162 LSFHRVKTMMRIDLA

-184 VLKFRIDWKYLI
+184 VVKFQIDWNYLI

-211 PKDDNYLYAMAQ
+211 PKDDNYLYAIAQ

-251 FGNFDVKITAPADHI
+251 FGNFDVKITAPADHV
-266 IAATGSLENESQVL
+266 IAATGSLENESLVL
-280 NSIQLERLQS
+280 NSIQLKRLQN
-290 ARSSFDAPVVIIT
+290 ARASFDAPVVIIT
-303 DEEAV
+303 EEEAV

-321 HYKAENVRD
+321 HYKADNVRD

-344 AVQLDEKTTMAM
+344 AVQLDQKTTMAM

-391 PTAISVHTAA
+391 PVAISVHTAA

-421 YSAMTK
+421 YSSMTK

-472 WYPEMPIQAGTPET
+472 WYPEMPIQLGTPAT

-553 PADFFRTMEDASAI
+553 PADFFRTMEDASAT

-590 SWYVLSKP
+590 SWYVLSEP
-598 VSEFQS
+598 VSKFQS

-618 FQSAPQPWYVFKD
+618 FQATPQPWYVFKD

-641 PVNQDAAM
+641 PVNQDAVM
-649 DKFIGKNAYEL
+649 EKFIGKNAYEL
-660 FFQNDGGLISPIIIK
+660 FFRNDGGLISPIIIK

-742 FKMKVNKFE
+742 FKTKVNK

>member
-1 MNLVFSKRKRLW
+1 MNLVFLKRNRLW
-13 LKTLVWIFFAMFF
+13 LKTFVWIFFAMFF

-40 FEQIDGKLPTPNSYR
+40 FEQIDGKLPTPNSNR

-124 RFYPGYSVDAKR
+124 RFYAGYSVDAKR

-162 LSFYRVKTMMRIDLA
+162 LSFHRVKTMMRIDLA

-184 VLKFRIDWKYLI
+184 VVKFQIDWNYLI

-211 PKDDNYLYAMAQ
+211 PKDDNYLYAIAQ

-251 FGNFDVKITAPADHI
+251 FGNFDVKITAPADHV
-266 IAATGSLENESQVL
+266 IAATGSLENESLVL

-290 ARSSFDAPVVIIT
+290 ARASFDAPVVIIT
-303 DEEAV
+303 EEEAV

-321 HYKAENVRD
+321 HYKADNVRD

-344 AVQLDEKTTMAM
+344 AVQLDQKTTMAM

-391 PTAISVHTAA
+391 PVAISVHTAA

-413 GRPDKKGN
+413 GRPDKKGD
-421 YSAMTK
+421 YSSMTK

-472 WYPEMPIQAGTPET
+472 WYPEMPIQLGTPAT

-517 KPSAALFLLRE
+517 KPSAALFLFVKQS
-528 TIMGP
+528 T
-533 ELFDYS
+533 
-539 FKEYARRWAFKHPK
+539 
-553 PADFFRTMEDASAI
+553 
-567 DLDWFWRGW
+567 
-576 FYTTDHVDINLQGV
+576 
-590 SWYVLSKP
+590 SK
-598 VSEFQS
+598 
-604 KYKSTYVDGTKLTD
+604 
-618 FQSAPQPWYVFKD
+618 
-631 KKGLIDDYLH
+631 
-641 PVNQDAAM
+641 
-649 DKFIGKNAYEL
+649 
-660 FFQNDGGLISPIIIK
+660 
-675 WIYEDGTSEIEQIP
+675 
-689 AEIWRINELNVS
+689 
-701 KVFIKEKVVSQI
+701 
-713 ILDPLDQTAD
+713 
-723 VNFQNNYFPKTKV
+723 
-736 PSKFDR
+736 
-742 FKMKVNKFE
+742 

>member
-1 MNLVFSKRKRLW
+1 MNLVFLKRNRLW
-13 LKTLVWIFFAMFF
+13 LKTFVWIFFAMFF
-26 SINGLIGQDIFDEK
+26 SINSLIGQDIFDEK
-40 FEQIDGKLPTPNSYR
+40 FEQIDRKLPTPNSYR

-124 RFYPGYSVDAKR
+124 RFYAGYSVDAKR

-162 LSFYRVKTMMRIDLA
+162 LSFHRVKTMMRIDLA

-184 VLKFRIDWKYLI
+184 VVKFQIDWNYLI

-211 PKDDNYLYAMAQ
+211 PEDDNYLYAIAQ

-251 FGNFDVKITAPADHI
+251 FGNFDVKITAPADHV
-266 IAATGSLENESQVL
+266 IAATGSLVNESLVL

-290 ARSSFDAPVVIIT
+290 ARASFDAPVVIIT
-303 DEEAV
+303 EEEAV
-308 LNEGSRSDQTKTW
+308 LNEGSRSNQTKTW
-321 HYKAENVRD
+321 HYKADNVRD

-344 AVQLDEKTTMAM
+344 AVQLDQKTTMAM

-391 PTAISVHTAA
+391 PVAISVHTAA

-413 GRPDKKGN
+413 GRPDKKGD
-421 YSAMTK
+421 YSSMTK

-472 WYPEMPIQAGTPET
+472 WYPEMPIQLGTPAT

-590 SWYVLSKP
+590 SWYVLSEP
-598 VSEFQS
+598 ASEFQS
-604 KYKSTYVDGTKLTD
+604 KYKSTYVDGTKLTA
-618 FQSAPQPWYVFKD
+618 FQATPQPWYVFKD

-641 PVNQDAAM
+641 PVNQDAVM
-649 DKFIGKNAYEL
+649 EKFIGKNAYEL
-660 FFQNDGGLISPIIIK
+660 FFRNDGGLISPIIIK

-742 FKMKVNKFE
+742 FKTKVNK

>member
-124 RFYPGYSVDAKR
+124 RFYAGYSVDAKR

-148 GFRIISIEDIEGNG
+148 GFRIISIKDIEGNG
-162 LSFYRVKTMMRIDLA
+162 LSFHRVKTMMRIDLA

-184 VLKFRIDWKYLI
+184 VVKFQIDWNYLI

-211 PKDDNYLYAMAQ
+211 PKDDNYLYAIAQ

-251 FGNFDVKITAPADHI
+251 FGNFDVKITAPADHV
-266 IAATGSLENESQVL
+266 IAATGSLENESLVL
-280 NSIQLERLQS
+280 NSIQLERLQN
-290 ARSSFDAPVVIIT
+290 ARASFDAPVVIIT
-303 DEEAV
+303 EEEAV

-321 HYKAENVRD
+321 HYKADNVRD

-344 AVQLDEKTTMAM
+344 AVQLDQKTTMAM

-391 PTAISVHTAA
+391 PVAISVHTAA

-421 YSAMTK
+421 YSSMTK

-472 WYPEMPIQAGTPET
+472 WYPEMPIQLGTPAT

-553 PADFFRTMEDASAI
+553 PADFFRTMEDASAT

-590 SWYVLSKP
+590 SWYVLSEP
-598 VSEFQS
+598 VSKFQS

-618 FQSAPQPWYVFKD
+618 FQATPQPWYVFKD

-641 PVNQDAAM
+641 PVNQDAVM
-649 DKFIGKNAYEL
+649 EKFIGKNAYEL
-660 FFQNDGGLISPIIIK
+660 FFRNDGGLISPIIIK

-742 FKMKVNKFE
+742 FKTKVNK

>member
-1 MNLVFSKRKRLW
+1 MNLVFSKRKILW
-13 LKTLVWIFFAMFF
+13 LKTLFWIFFALFF

-76 VLNDEDQSITGNE
+76 ILNDEDQSITGNE

-124 RFYPGYSVDAKR
+124 RFYAGYSVDAKR

-162 LSFYRVKTMMRIDLA
+162 LSFHRVKTMMRIDLA

-184 VLKFRIDWKYLI
+184 VVKFQIDWNYLI

-211 PKDDNYLYAMAQ
+211 PKDDNYLYAIAQ

-251 FGNFDVKITAPADHI
+251 FGNFDVKITAPADHV
-266 IAATGSLENESQVL
+266 IAATGSLENESLVL

-290 ARSSFDAPVVIIT
+290 ARASFDAPVVIIT
-303 DEEAV
+303 EEEAV

-321 HYKAENVRD
+321 HYKADNVRD

-344 AVQLDEKTTMAM
+344 AVQLDQKTTMAM

-391 PTAISVHTAA
+391 PVAISVHTAA

-413 GRPDKKGN
+413 GRPDKKGD
-421 YSAMTK
+421 YSSMTK

-472 WYPEMPIQAGTPET
+472 WYPEMPIQLGTPAT

-590 SWYVLSKP
+590 SWYVLSEP
-598 VSEFQS
+598 VSKFQS

-618 FQSAPQPWYVFKD
+618 FQATPQPWYVFKD

-641 PVNQDAAM
+641 PVNQDAVM
-649 DKFIGKNAYEL
+649 EKFIGKNAYEL
-660 FFQNDGGLISPIIIK
+660 FFRNDGGLISPIIIK

-742 FKMKVNKFE
+742 FKTKVNK

>member
-1 MNLVFSKRKRLW
+1 MNLVFLKRNRLW
-13 LKTLVWIFFAMFF
+13 LKTFVWIFFAMFF

-40 FEQIDGKLPTPNSYR
+40 FEQIDRKLPTPNSYR

-124 RFYPGYSVDAKR
+124 RFYAGYSVDAKR

-162 LSFYRVKTMMRIDLA
+162 LSFHRVKTMMRIDLA

-184 VLKFRIDWKYLI
+184 VVKFQIDWNYLI

-211 PKDDNYLYAMAQ
+211 PEDDNYLYAIAQ

-251 FGNFDVKITAPADHI
+251 FGNFDVKITAPADHV
-266 IAATGSLENESQVL
+266 IAATGSLVNESLVL

-290 ARSSFDAPVVIIT
+290 ARASFDAPVVIIT
-303 DEEAV
+303 EEEAV
-308 LNEGSRSDQTKTW
+308 LNEGSRSNQTKTW
-321 HYKAENVRD
+321 HYKADNVRD

-344 AVQLDEKTTMAM
+344 AVQLDQKTTMAM

-391 PTAISVHTAA
+391 PVAISVHTAA

-413 GRPDKKGN
+413 GRPDKKGD
-421 YSAMTK
+421 YSSMTK

-472 WYPEMPIQAGTPET
+472 WYPEMPIQLGTPAT

-553 PADFFRTMEDASAI
+553 PADFFRTIEDASAI

-590 SWYVLSKP
+590 SWYVLSEPASK
-598 VSEFQS
+598 FQS
-604 KYKSTYVDGTKLTD
+604 KYKSTYVDGTKLTA
-618 FQSAPQPWYVFKD
+618 FQATPQPWYVFKD

-641 PVNQDAAM
+641 PVNQDAVM
-649 DKFIGKNAYEL
+649 EKFIGKNAYEL
-660 FFQNDGGLISPIIIK
+660 FFRNDGGLISPIIIK

-742 FKMKVNKFE
+742 FKTKVNK

>member
-1 MNLVFSKRKRLW
+1 MNLVFLKRNRLW
-13 LKTLVWIFFAMFF
+13 LKTFVWIFFAMFF

-76 VLNDEDQSITGNE
+76 ILNDEDQSITGNE

-124 RFYPGYSVDAKR
+124 RFYAGYSVDAKR

-162 LSFYRVKTMMRIDLA
+162 LSFHRVKTMMRIDLA

-184 VLKFRIDWKYLI
+184 VVKFQIDWNYLI

-211 PKDDNYLYAMAQ
+211 PKDDNYLYAIAQ

-251 FGNFDVKITAPADHI
+251 FGNFDVKITAPADHV
-266 IAATGSLENESQVL
+266 IAATGSLENESLVL

-290 ARSSFDAPVVIIT
+290 ARASFDAPVVIIT
-303 DEEAV
+303 EEEAV

-321 HYKAENVRD
+321 HYKADNVRD

-344 AVQLDEKTTMAM
+344 AVQLDQKTTMAM

-391 PTAISVHTAA
+391 PVAISVHTAA

-413 GRPDKKGN
+413 GRPDKKGD
-421 YSAMTK
+421 YSSMTK

-472 WYPEMPIQAGTPET
+472 WYPEMPIQLGTPAT

-590 SWYVLSKP
+590 SWYVLSEP
-598 VSEFQS
+598 VSKFQS

-618 FQSAPQPWYVFKD
+618 FQSVPQPWYVFKD

-641 PVNQDAAM
+641 PVNQDAVM
-649 DKFIGKNAYEL
+649 EKFIGKNAYEL
-660 FFQNDGGLISPIIIK
+660 FFRNDGGLISPIIIK

-742 FKMKVNKFE
+742 FKTKVNK

>member
-1 MNLVFSKRKRLW
+1 MNLVFLKRNRLW
-13 LKTLVWIFFAMFF
+13 LKTFVWIFFAMFF

-124 RFYPGYSVDAKR
+124 RFYAGYSVDAKR

-162 LSFYRVKTMMRIDLA
+162 LSFHRVKTMMRIDLA

-184 VLKFRIDWKYLI
+184 VVKFQIDWNYLI

-211 PKDDNYLYAMAQ
+211 PKDDNYLYAIAQ

-251 FGNFDVKITAPADHI
+251 FGNFDVKITAPADHV
-266 IAATGSLENESQVL
+266 IAATGSLENESLVL

-290 ARSSFDAPVVIIT
+290 ARASFDAPVVIIT
-303 DEEAV
+303 EEEAV

-321 HYKAENVRD
+321 HYKADNVRD

-344 AVQLDEKTTMAM
+344 AVQLDQKTTMAM

-391 PTAISVHTAA
+391 PVAISVHTAA
-401 IGMEYPMICFNY
+401 LGMEYPMICFNY

-472 WYPEMPIQAGTPET
+472 WYPEMPIQLGTPAT

-590 SWYVLSKP
+590 SWYVLSEP
-598 VSEFQS
+598 VSKFQS

-618 FQSAPQPWYVFKD
+618 FQATPQPWYVFKD

-641 PVNQDAAM
+641 PVNQDAVM
-649 DKFIGKNAYEL
+649 EKFIGKNAYEL
-660 FFQNDGGLISPIIIK
+660 FFRNDGGLISPIIIK

-742 FKMKVNKFE
+742 FKTKVNK

>member
-124 RFYPGYSVDAKR
+124 RFYAGYSVDAKR

-162 LSFYRVKTMMRIDLA
+162 LSFHRVKTMMRIDLA

-184 VLKFRIDWKYLI
+184 VVKFQIDWNYLI

-211 PKDDNYLYAMAQ
+211 PKDDNYLYAIAQ

-251 FGNFDVKITAPADHI
+251 FGNFDVKITAPADHV
-266 IAATGSLENESQVL
+266 IAATGSLENESLVL
-280 NSIQLERLQS
+280 NSIQLERLQN
-290 ARSSFDAPVVIIT
+290 ARASFDAPVVIIT
-303 DEEAV
+303 EEEAV

-321 HYKAENVRD
+321 HYKADNVRD

-344 AVQLDEKTTMAM
+344 AVQLDQKTTMAM

-391 PTAISVHTAA
+391 PVAISVHTAA

-421 YSAMTK
+421 YSSMTK

-472 WYPEMPIQAGTPET
+472 WYPEMPIQLGTPAT

-553 PADFFRTMEDASAI
+553 PADFFRTMEDASAT

-590 SWYVLSKP
+590 SWYVLSEP
-598 VSEFQS
+598 VSKFQS

-618 FQSAPQPWYVFKD
+618 FQATPQPWYVFKD

-641 PVNQDAAM
+641 PVNQDAVM
-649 DKFIGKNAYEL
+649 EKFIGKNAYEL
-660 FFQNDGGLISPIIIK
+660 FFRNDGGLISPIIIK

-742 FKMKVNKFE
+742 FKTKVNK

>member
-13 LKTLVWIFFAMFF
+13 LKTLVWIFFTMFF

-124 RFYPGYSVDAKR
+124 RFYAGYSVDAKR

-162 LSFYRVKTMMRIDLA
+162 LSFHRVKTMMRIDLA

-184 VLKFRIDWKYLI
+184 VVKFQIDWNYLI

-211 PKDDNYLYAMAQ
+211 PKDDNYLYAIAQ

-251 FGNFDVKITAPADHI
+251 FGNFDVKITAPADHV
-266 IAATGSLENESQVL
+266 IAATGSLENESLVL

-290 ARSSFDAPVVIIT
+290 ARASFDAPVVIIT
-303 DEEAV
+303 EEEAV

-321 HYKAENVRD
+321 HYKADNVRD

-344 AVQLDEKTTMAM
+344 AVQLDQKTTMAM

-391 PTAISVHTAA
+391 PVAISVHTAA

-421 YSAMTK
+421 YSSMTK

-472 WYPEMPIQAGTPET
+472 WYPEMPIQLGTPAT

-553 PADFFRTMEDASAI
+553 PADFFRTMEDASAT

-590 SWYVLSKP
+590 SWYVLSEP
-598 VSEFQS
+598 VSKFQS

-618 FQSAPQPWYVFKD
+618 FQATPQPWYVFKD

-641 PVNQDAAM
+641 PVNQDAVM
-649 DKFIGKNAYEL
+649 EKFIGKNAYEL
-660 FFQNDGGLISPIIIK
+660 FFRNDGGLISPIIIK

-742 FKMKVNKFE
+742 FKTKVNK

>member
-13 LKTLVWIFFAMFF
+13 LKTLVWIFFVMFF

-124 RFYPGYSVDAKR
+124 RFYAGYSVDAKR

-162 LSFYRVKTMMRIDLA
+162 LSFHRVKTMMRIDLA

-184 VLKFRIDWKYLI
+184 VVKFQIDWNYLI

-211 PKDDNYLYAMAQ
+211 PKDDNYLYAIAQ

-251 FGNFDVKITAPADHI
+251 FGNFDVKITAPADHV
-266 IAATGSLENESQVL
+266 IAATGSLENESLVL
-280 NSIQLERLQS
+280 NSIQLERLQN
-290 ARSSFDAPVVIIT
+290 ARASFDAPVVIIT
-303 DEEAV
+303 EEEAV

-321 HYKAENVRD
+321 HYKADNVRD

-344 AVQLDEKTTMAM
+344 AVQLDQKTTMAM

-391 PTAISVHTAA
+391 PVAISVHTAA

-421 YSAMTK
+421 YSSMTK

-472 WYPEMPIQAGTPET
+472 WYPEMPIQLGTPAT

-553 PADFFRTMEDASAI
+553 PADFFRTMEDASAT

-590 SWYVLSKP
+590 SWYVLSEP
-598 VSEFQS
+598 VSKFQS

-618 FQSAPQPWYVFKD
+618 FQATPQPWYVFKD

-641 PVNQDAAM
+641 PVNQDAVM
-649 DKFIGKNAYEL
+649 EKFIGKNAYEL
-660 FFQNDGGLISPIIIK
+660 FFRNDGGLISPIIIK

-713 ILDPLDQTAD
+713 ILDPFGS
-723 VNFQNNYFPKTKV
+723 N
-736 PSKFDR
+736 SR
-742 FKMKVNKFE
+742 C

>member
-13 LKTLVWIFFAMFF
+13 LKTLVWIFFVMFF

-124 RFYPGYSVDAKR
+124 RFYAGYSVDAKR

-148 GFRIISIEDIEGNG
+148 GFRIISIEDIKGNG
-162 LSFYRVKTMMRIDLA
+162 LSFHRVKTMMRIDLA

-184 VLKFRIDWKYLI
+184 VVKFQIDWNYLI

-211 PKDDNYLYAMAQ
+211 PKDDNYLYAIAQ

-237 QNKQFLGQGEFTLN
+237 QNKQFLGQGEFALN
-251 FGNFDVKITAPADHI
+251 FGNFDVKITAPADHV
-266 IAATGSLENESQVL
+266 IAATGSLQNESLVL
-280 NSIQLERLQS
+280 NPIQLERLQS
-290 ARSSFDAPVVIIT
+290 ARASFDAPVVIIT
-303 DEEAV
+303 EEEAV

-321 HYKAENVRD
+321 HYKADNVRD

-344 AVQLDEKTTMAM
+344 AVQLDQKTTMAM

-391 PTAISVHTAA
+391 PVAISVHTAA

-421 YSAMTK
+421 YSSMTK

-472 WYPEMPIQAGTPET
+472 WYPEMPIRSGTPSTVKEY
-486 IKDFMSGEKDFMR
+486 MSGEKDFMR

-590 SWYVLSKP
+590 SWYVLSEP
-598 VSEFQS
+598 VSKFQS

-618 FQSAPQPWYVFKD
+618 FQATPQPWYVFKD

-641 PVNQDAAM
+641 PVNQDAVM
-649 DKFIGKNAYEL
+649 EKFIGKNAYEL
-660 FFQNDGGLISPIIIK
+660 FFRNDGGLISPIIIK

-742 FKMKVNKFE
+742 FKTKVNK

>member
-1 MNLVFSKRKRLW
+1 MNLVFLKRNRLW
-13 LKTLVWIFFAMFF
+13 LKTFVWIFFAMFF

-76 VLNDEDQSITGNE
+76 ILNDEDQSITGNE

-124 RFYPGYSVDAKR
+124 RFYAGYSVDAKR

-148 GFRIISIEDIEGNG
+148 GFHIISIEDIEGNG
-162 LSFYRVKTMMRIDLA
+162 LSFHRVKTMMRIDLA

-184 VLKFRIDWKYLI
+184 VVKFQIDWNYLI

-211 PKDDNYLYAMAQ
+211 PEDDNYLYAIAQ

-251 FGNFDVKITAPADHI
+251 FGNFDVKITAPADHV
-266 IAATGSLENESQVL
+266 IAATGSLENESLVL

-290 ARSSFDAPVVIIT
+290 ARASFDAPVVIIT
-303 DEEAV
+303 EEEAV

-321 HYKAENVRD
+321 HYKADNVRD

-344 AVQLDEKTTMAM
+344 AVQLDQKTTMAM

-391 PTAISVHTAA
+391 PVAISVHTAA

-413 GRPDKKGN
+413 GRPDKKGD
-421 YSAMTK
+421 YSSMTK

-472 WYPEMPIQAGTPET
+472 WYPEMPIQLGTPAT

-590 SWYVLSKP
+590 SWYVLSEP
-598 VSEFQS
+598 VSKFQS

-618 FQSAPQPWYVFKD
+618 FQATPQPWYVFKD

-641 PVNQDAAM
+641 PVNQDAVM
-649 DKFIGKNAYEL
+649 EKFIGKNAYEL
-660 FFQNDGGLISPIIIK
+660 FFRNDGGLISPIIIK

-742 FKMKVNKFE
+742 FKTKVNK